1 MFDYNNLNYACPKC
15 NINKGTKYDEK
26 MINPSVEDP
35 EKHIYFKG
43 DLAKAY
49 DERGQIMIDVLDLN
63 NSERT
68 REKVK
73 LLKELQKDINEIIMK
88 YKKVDNKSN
97 DWLIDFRN
105 QIIKVINKIRKH
117 SRHGSKYCTM
127 CKHNFVKSLKL
138 LKEIVI
144 KIDNRIQ

>member
-68 REKVK
+68 REKVN
-73 LLKELQKDINEIIMK
+73 LLK
-88 YKKVDNKSN
+88 
-97 DWLIDFRN
+97 
-105 QIIKVINKIRKH
+105 
-117 SRHGSKYCTM
+117 
-127 CKHNFVKSLKL
+127 
-138 LKEIVI
+138 
-144 KIDNRIQ
+144 